1 MNLTVQMRG
10 LDTLSLKVKYMI
22 RPVQA
27 ALKDGVDEAAAMFE
41 ATAKENSPVDTGAN
55 RDSITTAVV
64 EDSPER
70 QVRSIA
76 PHMPYS
82 ARLEFGFVGADSL
95 GRVYHQGPRPYMRPA
110 FDSRKDEARDTIKE
124 AVLAAA
130 QEAGMKAAARRAG

>member
-27 ALKDGVDEAAAMFE
+27 ALRDGVEEAAGIFEAAA
-41 ATAKENSPVDTGAN
+41 KEKSPVLSGAN
-55 RDSITTAVV
+55 RDSISTEVTTD
-64 EDSPER
+64 EPEK

-82 ARLEFGFVGADSL
+82 ARLEFGFIGADSL
-95 GRVYHQGPRPYMRPA
+95 GRVYNQAAQPYMRPA
-110 FDSRKDEARDTIKE
+110 FDENKEAARDAIKD
-124 AVLAAA
+124 AVLNAA
-130 QEAGMKAAARRAG
+130 QEAGMRSAAKRAA